1 MGSAWF
7 WRVTRVADLLLR
19 LRGLGSGRQVPRPL
33 HLLQRDHLCGVQV
46 TCRLLQ
52 EEGGSVVVRLCGE
65 PARQTRQKHS
75 DPYEVLKDRSHDVE
89 PGEGSAGVSMVVE
102 DGTALVR
109 QGAQRR
115 QGRKGGEPY
124 SLFVGPR
131 VVPELRGEVR
141 PVHVVLSFRLG
152 CSRERMEKR
161 ERERER
167 ERERRMVSGLACRG
181 SLGLKSS
188 EARSS
193 PCGARVWSSAPQGR
207 RLFAPASHLA
217 TVPPDPEVPLR
228 SWPPRRPRG
237 RAPAVL
243 SPPKASF

>member
-52 EEGGSVVVRLCGE
+52 EEGGSVVVRFCGE

-89 PGEGSAGVSMVVE
+89 PGEGSAGVSIVVE

-109 QGAQRR
+109 QGARRR
-115 QGRKGGEPY
+115 QGRKGGEPH

-131 VVPELRGEVR
+131 VVPELGGEVR

-167 ERERRMVSGLACRG
+167 ENGGWSAA
-181 SLGLKSS
+181 SLVG
-188 EARSS
+188 
-193 PCGARVWSSAPQGR
+193 GR
-207 RLFAPASHLA
+207 L
-217 TVPPDPEVPLR
+217 V
-228 SWPPRRPRG
+228 
-237 RAPAVL
+237 
-243 SPPKASF
+243 